1 MIYCIEKNQYTSTPT
16 AESVYVARFDYQA
29 MASYELSFSKGE
41 QLEINNTLSGF
52 WWQGKSLISDSK
64 GYIPRSYVQS
74 MLETLQLIQF
84 VMEEKVSLPILQ
96 KIRNYSCRLSNDD
109 TVSLFLKTIKD
120 DPILLESLRQDKRQH
135 EGKRKIVCK
144 IIVTINIIMFSLLCF
159 LLLCT
164 CMYYFFINVHSLICV
179 CACVHVCACIHLYVS
194 VSIHLSVLASVCVCM
209 HGYMNTLSTCI
220 ISIIID

>member
-16 AESVYVARFDYQA
+16 AETVYVARFDYQA

-52 WWQGKSLISDSK
+52 WWQGKSSISDSK

-135 EGKRKIVCK
+135 EGKRKIVYK
-144 IIVTINIIMFSLLCF
+144 IIVTVNIIMFSTFYVCII
-159 LLLCT
+159 
-164 CMYYFFINVHSLICV
+164 FFINVHTLICV
-179 CACVHVCACIHLYVS
+179 CVHVCACIHLPVS
-194 VSIHLSVLASVCVCM
+194 VSVHLSVLACVCVYAWV
-209 HGYMNTLSTCI
+209 HEYIKYMYYKHYY
-220 ISIIID
+220 

>member
-179 CACVHVCACIHLYVS
+179 CVHVCMCVHAYICTLVCPS
-194 VSIHLSVLASVCVCM
+194 LCLSLRVCVCVCM
-209 HGYMNTLSTCI
+209 GT
-220 ISIIID
+220 

>member
-1 MIYCIEKNQYTSTPT
+1 MIYCIEKNQYTRTPT

-29 MASYELSFSKGE
+29 MASYELSFHNGE

-144 IIVTINIIMFSLLCF
+144 IIVTVNIIMFSLLCF
-159 LLLCT
+159 LLF
-164 CMYYFFINVHSLICV
+164 MYMYVLFFSLMFT
-179 CACVHVCACIHLYVS
+179 H
-194 VSIHLSVLASVCVCM
+194 
-209 HGYMNTLSTCI
+209 
-220 ISIIID
+220 